1 MFRAIIEEVE
11 NKNEEQET
19 RQKEQV
25 DLKDNQVRLPE
36 MKNVI
41 IGT

>member
-1 MFRAIIEEVE
+1 MFRAITEEVE

-19 RQKEQV
+19 LQKEQV
-25 DLKDNQVRLPE
+25 NWKDNQVRLPE
-36 MKNVI
+36 MKNII